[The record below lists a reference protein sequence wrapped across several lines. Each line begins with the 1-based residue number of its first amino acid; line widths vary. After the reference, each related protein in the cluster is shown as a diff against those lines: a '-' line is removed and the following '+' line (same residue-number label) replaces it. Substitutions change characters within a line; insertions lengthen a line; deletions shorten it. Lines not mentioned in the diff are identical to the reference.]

1 MEKIIKSGYR
11 IVIWPDNM
19 NGKDINEMVL
29 NGTKDVEGTILRQ
42 NTFKGLEAELKLT
55 EWRKV

>member
-1 MEKIIKSGYR
+1 
-11 IVIWPDNM
+11 M

-55 EWRKV
+55 EWRKA